1 MGFPH
6 SSVGKESAMQKTWVQ
21 SLDWEDPLEKEMAT
35 YSGILSWEIQWTAEP
50 GELQSMGSTDHMC
63 LHTHGKTQITV
74 SHLQTNFY
82 LKI

>member
-1 MGFPH
+1 
-6 SSVGKESAMQKTWVQ
+6 
-21 SLDWEDPLEKEMAT
+21 MAT